1 MKLLTGN
8 SNKSLSKKISKYLKS
23 KLINS
28 SIRKFADGEIYI
40 EINENI
46 RGNSIFIIQSISS
59 PANDNLMELLLCIDA
74 LKRSSA
80 KNITTVIPY
89 FGYARQDRKVV
100 PRTSISAKL
109 VSNLITKAGAD
120 RVVTVDLHAGQVQ
133 GFFDIP
139 VDNLFCTPIFTRH
152 IKKNIK
158 NKNIICV
165 APDVGGTER
174 ARALGKSL
182 NVGLA
187 IVDKRRPAPGKS
199 QVMNVIGNVKDKTC
213 IIVDDIIDNIQK
225 QKLSDFINKWI
236 QDKINL
242 VLKSLVDLKNIKDKN
257 SSIKALAYQL
267 YENNGVLKREQVSE
281 YLKSLGQ
288 NERKILR
295 ELGVKFGRY
304 HVFLYQ
310 LIKPEAVSLR
320 TLLWKNFHQK
330 YFNIKPPIFGLNF
343 LDDKELRNKNFMLLC
358 GFEKFDNLFVRID
371 ILERLFMLIIN
382 SPNSKENKEIKI
394 IPEMLN
400 LLGCSK
406 DNFKKLL
413 QKMNYKIFDKNDET
427 YFKYNPIKK
436 FKQNSNK
443 KVSSENPF
451 KILKNLNLG

>member
-8 SNKSLSKKISKYLKS
+8 SNKILSKKISKYLRS

-80 KNITTVIPY
+80 KNITAVIPY

-139 VDNLFCTPIFTRH
+139 VDNLFCTPIFARH
-152 IKKNIK
+152 VKKNIK
-158 NKNIICV
+158 SRNIICV

-182 NVGLA
+182 DVGLA

-213 IIVDDIIDNIQK
+213 IIVDDIIDSGGTIINSAKALKDRGAKEVYVYITHGVLSGEAVRKIQK
-225 QKLSDFINKWI
+225 
-236 QDKINL
+236 
-242 VLKSLVDLKNIKDKN
+242 
-257 SSIKALAYQL
+257 SSIKKLVITDSIDNQIRVNKAKNIEILTISNLMGEAI
-267 YENNGVLKREQVSE
+267 KRISNSTSVS
-281 YLKSLGQ
+281 
-288 NERKILR
+288 
-295 ELGVKFGRY
+295 
-304 HVFLYQ
+304 
-310 LIKPEAVSLR
+310 
-320 TLLWKNFHQK
+320 
-330 YFNIKPPIFGLNF
+330 
-343 LDDKELRNKNFMLLC
+343 D
-358 GFEKFDNLFVRID
+358 LF
-371 ILERLFMLIIN
+371 
-382 SPNSKENKEIKI
+382 K
-394 IPEMLN
+394 
-400 LLGCSK
+400 
-406 DNFKKLL
+406 
-413 QKMNYKIFDKNDET
+413 
-427 YFKYNPIKK
+427 
-436 FKQNSNK
+436 
-443 KVSSENPF
+443 
-451 KILKNLNLG
+451 